1 MSTSTADQLL
11 RELVECADDTA
22 PEWPPEA
29 GDKVLGRGVSGDPGP
44 THVLADPRDCAGDPV
59 VPTVSHHQLAAIV
72 DRDHHTDPIENP
84 AEKAIEAVESGRLL
98 PTISAVE
105 GLKLYRNPGCA
116 RCKAQGKG
124 WQPAGDRP
132 VQVSAGGEE
141 ADVWLCSQC
150 FGFYKGLAA
159 VRGGGGEA

>member
-29 GDKVLGRGVSGDPGP
+29 GDKVLGRGVSGNPGP
-44 THVLADPRDCAGDPV
+44 TYVLTAPRRRDRGLV
-59 VPTVSHHQLAAIV
+59 VTTVSHHGLTAV
-72 DRDHHTDPIENP
+72 VERDHHTDPIENP
-84 AEKAIEAVESGRLL
+84 VQKAREAVEAGRLS
-98 PTISAVE
+98 PTTKPVE
-105 GLKLYRNPGCA
+105 RLQLYRNPGCA
-116 RCKAQGKG
+116 RCKEQGEG
-124 WQPAGDRP
+124 WQLALDRP
-132 VQVSAGGEE
+132 VSVSAGGEE

>member
-11 RELVECADDTA
+11 RELVKCADDTT
-22 PEWPPEA
+22 PSWPPTA
-29 GDKVLGRGVSGDPGP
+29 GDKVLGRRVSGDPGP
-44 THVLADPRDCAGDPV
+44 TYVLTDPRRRDGELV
-59 VPTVSHHQLAAIV
+59 VTTVTHHQLTAVV
-72 DRDHHTDPIENP
+72 DRDHYADPIQNP
-84 AEKAIEAVESGRLL
+84 VKKAREAVEAGRLS
-98 PTISAVE
+98 PTPKTVE
-105 GLKLYRNPGCA
+105 RLQFYRNPGCA

-124 WQPAGDRP
+124 WQLAGDRP